1 MARKEK
7 VWEGFLMLPSFSALF
22 SIFPISAGEL
32 EHGLG
37 MQGPRPQRLVL
48 KDKEPLRLGSH

>member
-32 EHGLG
+32 EPGLG

-48 KDKEPLRLGSH
+48 KDKEPLRAT